1 MDGVGKAYTVV
12 VPGGVDV
19 VAAVATVDEVVVG
32 GGVEHDVEP
41 VTGDVEGVVVA
52 HKNEARVGV
61 NDHIQ
66 DQAGDS
72 VPLPGS
78 ELAVVFS
85 HPGSG
90 DLGQGSVEEAEGR
103 VHYIH
108 SVEGRN
114 AVGAS
119 EGEGKYSDAHTIH
132 TSEH

>member
-1 MDGVGKAYTVV
+1 MDGAGNAYTVV

-19 VAAVATVDEVVVG
+19 VAAVVVVDEVVVG
-32 GGVEHDVEP
+32 GGVGDGVGS
-41 VTGDVEGVVVA
+41 VTGDVEGVVVT
-52 HKNEARVGV
+52 HKNEAQAGM

-78 ELAVVFS
+78 ELAAVFS

-132 TSEH
+132 TSEY